1 MNVLILV
8 LDTNFNR
15 FNLCLRATEIFSLVF
30 TCRFIRKKYFPTLK
44 IFFELAFGFGSQ
56 QRWNKFLVQT
66 YRNII
71 RRLLYTDVIDNWPLD
86 FLFSKIS
93 REIRDGIFH
102 HLNLPSI
109 LFHFLT
115 CKRSCDTF
123 PTKCINCSRVGFAR
137 DILWDPFLK
146 YFDDIEISKDNCSFF
161 RHSMFVDL
169 DVFTSKANDYFERYS
184 AIRYNR
190 HWFCYYYKEFRYCD
204 ELLCAFCSHLL
215 RLFLNTMSSIVN
227 KCFLSESCKQELL
240 EVFVREAI
248 HFFSNFIHQFNIE
261 YFYEF
266 FDKFED
272 VNKSVCYSVKKEQK
286 FGPYIHSAFD
296 ITISMFSF

>member
-1 MNVLILV
+1 MNVLILI
-8 LDTNFNR
+8 LETNFDR

-30 TCRFIRKKYFPTLK
+30 TCRFIRKKYLPKLK
-44 IFFELAFGFGSQ
+44 IFFELALGFGSQ
-56 QRWNKFLVQT
+56 QRWHKFLVQT

-71 RRLLYTDVIDNWPLD
+71 RRLLYNDAIDNWPLD
-86 FLFSKIS
+86 FLFNQIS
-93 REIRDGIFH
+93 REIREGIFH

-123 PTKCINCSRVGFAR
+123 STKCMHCSMVGFAR
-137 DILWDPFLK
+137 GTLWEPFLK
-146 YFDDIEISKDNCSFF
+146 YFDDIEICKDNCSFF
-161 RHSMFVDL
+161 QHSMFVDL
-169 DVFTSKANDYFERYS
+169 NVFTSKANDYFQRYS

-190 HWFCYYYKEFRYCD
+190 YWYCYYFREFRYCD
-204 ELLCAFCSHLL
+204 ELLCAFCSHLV
-215 RLFLNTMSSIVN
+215 RLLLNTLSSIVD
-227 KCFLSESCKQELL
+227 KYFLSESCKQELL

-248 HFFSNFIHQFNIE
+248 HFFCNFIHQFNIE

-272 VNKSVCYSVKKEQK
+272 VNKSACYCVKKKQK

-296 ITISMFSF
+296 ITISVISF

>member
-1 MNVLILV
+1 M
-8 LDTNFNR
+8 
-15 FNLCLRATEIFSLVF
+15 
-30 TCRFIRKKYFPTLK
+30 
-44 IFFELAFGFGSQ
+44 
-56 QRWNKFLVQT
+56 
-66 YRNII
+66 
-71 RRLLYTDVIDNWPLD
+71 YTDVIYNWPLD
-86 FLFSKIS
+86 FLFDKIS

-109 LFHFLT
+109 LLHFLT
-115 CKRSCDTF
+115 CKRSCDLCDFTF
-123 PTKCINCSRVGFAR
+123 KCINCSRVGFAR
-137 DILWDPFLK
+137 DTLWELFLR

-161 RHSMFVDL
+161 RDSMFVDL
-169 DVFTSKANDYFERYS
+169 DVFTSKANDYFQRYS
-184 AIRYNR
+184 TKYKDC
-190 HWFCYYYKEFRYCD
+190 FCYYYQEFHYCN
-204 ELLCAFCSHLL
+204 ELLCAFCSHLI

-227 KCFLSESCKQELL
+227 KYFLSESCKQELL

-248 HFFSNFIHQFNIE
+248 HFFSNFIHQFNIQ

-272 VNKSVCYSVKKEQK
+272 LNKSLCFSVKKEQK